1 MYEGETIK
9 YLNDYEK
16 EALFRAIQ
24 NDNSIHKVRNKAIF
38 YLAEYGALRASEVGM
53 IKVSDFNKQART
65 IYFRRLKGSKNN
77 TLRILEPCVYDS
89 LMEYLEY
96 RHSTG
101 VESDFLFLSQKG
113 TPISRKTLDDIM
125 KKYCQLAGIPKE
137 KAHFHAL
144 KHTRAVRL
152 ADMGFDTKEIQY
164 WTGHKK
170 IQNTEIYFQFT
181 SRQQD
186 ALYQK
191 FNLLLAQYG
200 GNK

>member
-9 YLNDYEK
+9 YLSDLEK
-16 EALFRAIQ
+16 EALFKVIQ
-24 NDNSIHKVRNKAIF
+24 NDNSLHSIRNKAIF

-53 IKVSDFNKQART
+53 IKVSDFNRSART

-77 TLRILEPCVYDS
+77 TLRILEPRVYDS
-89 LMEYLEY
+89 LIEYLNH
-96 RHSTG
+96 RSTADID
-101 VESDFLFLSQKG
+101 SDLLFLSQKG

-125 KKYCQLAGIPKE
+125 KKYCLMAGIPKE

-144 KHTRAVRL
+144 KHTRAVYL
-152 ADMGFDTKEIQY
+152 ADMGLDTKEIQY
-164 WTGHKK
+164 RTGHKR

-186 ALYQK
+186 ALFQK
-191 FNLLLAQYG
+191 FSLLMEQQG
-200 GNK
+200 GN